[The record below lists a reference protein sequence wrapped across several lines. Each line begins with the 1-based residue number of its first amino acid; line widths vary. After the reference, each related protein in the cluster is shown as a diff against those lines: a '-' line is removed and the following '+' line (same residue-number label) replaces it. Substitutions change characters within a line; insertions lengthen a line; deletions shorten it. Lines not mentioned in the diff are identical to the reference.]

1 MLLAQA
7 PITAQDVLRVFR
19 HDEPAL
25 FAGAAFNT
33 VALISLGFCLARRRW
48 NALLVWLA
56 LFASLYGVRLW
67 LETDILRLTLAHDEV
82 LHGVRRAVTFV
93 VPIPAFFFFQA
104 AGLLPRRGKLIT
116 GILAVTF
123 TGLAIMAVLG
133 HSLDLIHLINNVIV
147 IVALLWVLVRAYRHG
162 SRDRDFIVLRR
173 GLLCFALLALWDNV
187 GGVRLLRADLEPY
200 GFAVLL
206 ASLGYVAAR
215 HAFQREEEL
224 NEIQK
229 ELSVARNIQLSLLPA
244 AFPGSSAFRVAAL
257 YVPMTSVAG
266 DFYDFVV
273 ADSHSAGLLIADVS
287 GHGVPAALIASMVK
301 MAAISQRGHA
311 AHPGQLLTGM
321 NRALFSNTQGQYV
334 TAAYAYLDAGRG
346 ELRYAAAGHPAMLL
360 LRKGEVIEVAENG
373 LLLAAVD
380 AIEYSERAVAMQP
393 GDRIV
398 LYTDGIVEA
407 RNGAGRI
414 FGEDA
419 LTAAATSSA
428 SLEPEEAAKSVIG
441 SVQAWAPKQD
451 DDLTILVCDY
461 LGGGSAMPA

>member
-1 MLLAQA
+1 MFLDQA
-7 PITAQDVLRVFR
+7 PLTAQEVLQVFHR
-19 HDEPAL
+19 DEPSL
-25 FAGAAFNT
+25 FLGAAFNT
-33 VALISLGFCLARRRW
+33 VALICLGFCVARRRF

-56 LFASLYGVRLW
+56 LFASLYGTRLW
-67 LETDILRLTLAHDEV
+67 LQTDIVRLALAQREIFHRIREAINF
-82 LHGVRRAVTFV
+82 L

-116 GILAVTF
+116 SILAFIF
-123 TGLAIMAVLG
+123 TSLAAISMFEGLIPLV
-133 HSLDLIHLINNVIV
+133 HHINNVIV
-147 IVALLWVLVRAYRHG
+147 ILALFWVLFRAYFQG
-162 SRDRDFIVLRR
+162 SRDRDFVVLRS
-173 GLLCFALLALWDNV
+173 GLLCFAVVAFWDNL
-187 GGVRLLRADLEPY
+187 GGGRLLRTDLEPY
-200 GFAVLL
+200 GFAILL

-215 HAFQREEEL
+215 RTLQREEQL

-229 ELSVARNIQLSLLPA
+229 ELSLARSIQLSLLPGD
-244 AFPGSSAFRVAAL
+244 FPDSSSFRVAAL

-273 ADSHSAGLLIADVS
+273 ADEARAGLLIADVS

-301 MAAISQRGHA
+301 MAAISQREQA
-311 AHPGQLLTGM
+311 AHPGLLLTGM
-321 NRALFSNTQGQYV
+321 NRALFGNTQGQYV
-334 TAAYAYLDAGRG
+334 TAAYASLDAQRS

-360 LRKGEVIEVAENG
+360 LRGGEVSEVVENG

-380 AIEYSERAVAMQP
+380 GIEYSERALAMTP

-407 RNGAGRI
+407 RNAAGRI

-419 LTAAATSSA
+419 LITAIRMSA
-428 SLEPEEAAKSVIG
+428 SMAPPEAALEVVR
-441 SVQAWAPKQD
+441 SVQAWSPAQE

-461 LGGGSAMPA
+461 AGGQPALA